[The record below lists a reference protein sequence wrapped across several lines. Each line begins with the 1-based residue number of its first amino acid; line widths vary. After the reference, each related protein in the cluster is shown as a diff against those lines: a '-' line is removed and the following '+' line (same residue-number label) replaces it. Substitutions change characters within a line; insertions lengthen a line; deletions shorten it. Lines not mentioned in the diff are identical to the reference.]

1 MDRKLFVQALAKFF
15 LGVVLVGILIFL
27 PAGTLNFF
35 NGQLLMALLFI
46 PMFMAGIILMILNPG
61 LLRKR
66 LDARESEEEQK
77 AVVAMSGLIFV
88 SAFVL
93 AGLNYRFGWFIMPR
107 WSVHTGATVFLF
119 SYVLYAEVLRENT
132 YLSRTIEVQQD
143 QKVIDTGM
151 YGIVRHPMYAVTILL
166 FLSMPVVLGSPIS
179 FLIMLFYIPV
189 IAKRIKNEEEVLKNG
204 LQGYDEYMTK
214 VRYRV
219 IPFIW

>member
-1 MDRKLFVQALAKFF
+1 MDRKLFVQALVKFF

-93 AGLNYRFGWFIMPR
+93 AGLNYRFSWFIMPR
-107 WSVHTGATVFLF
+107 WSVYTGATVFLF

-143 QKVIDTGM
+143 QKIIDTGM

>member
-93 AGLNYRFGWFIMPR
+93 AGLNYRFSWCIMPR
-107 WSVHTGATVFLF
+107 WSVYTGATVFLF
-119 SYVLYAEVLRENT
+119 SYALYAEVLRENT

>member
-1 MDRKLFVQALAKFF
+1 MDRKLFVQALVKFF

-27 PAGTLNFF
+27 PAGTMNFF

-46 PMFMAGIILMILNPG
+46 PMFMAGIILMIVNPD

-66 LDARESEEEQK
+66 LDARESEDEQK
-77 AVVAMSGLIFV
+77 TVVAMSGLIFI

-107 WSVHTGATVFLF
+107 WTVYAGAAVFLI

-166 FLSMPVVLGSPIS
+166 FLSIPVILGSPIS
-179 FLIMLFYIPV
+179 FLIMLLYIPV
-189 IAKRIKNEEEVLKNG
+189 IAKRIRNEEEVLKDG
-204 LQGYDEYMTK
+204 LQGYDEYMSK